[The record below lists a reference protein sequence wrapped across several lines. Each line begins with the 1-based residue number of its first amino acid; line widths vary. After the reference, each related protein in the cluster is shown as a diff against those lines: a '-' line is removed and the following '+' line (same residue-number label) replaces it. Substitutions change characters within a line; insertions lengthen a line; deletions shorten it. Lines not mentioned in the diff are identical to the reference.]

1 MAVHEGCFRVPCPR
15 WQVRKLCFCLHAC
28 AYFVAREKTH
38 ELRPRSSCQGC
49 ADSVGQQAVE
59 GACLFGVK
67 FKAGPRGGVLAH
79 SPGGR
84 LFVEF
89 FFISDSQN
97 RTEQAWT
104 ACLILLLILL
114 IERVILSTRIQHRP
128 RTTLLIGQPCSIADS
143 SNARLSFP
151 WPRSSGSAGCG
162 CS

>member
-114 IERVILSTRIQHRP
+114 IEWKFLSQGPITETRLLLTCTARCAL
-128 RTTLLIGQPCSIADS
+128 TLLGPL
-143 SNARLSFP
+143 RLRRSPPP
-151 WPRSSGSAGCG
+151 WS
-162 CS
+162 